1 MISIL
6 EYTPIAQFAIGADH
20 RITHWNRACE
30 LLTGLS
36 ASDMIGTDRQWTP
49 FYPAKRPVLAD
60 LAAENDFSR
69 FLELYRG
76 KEAGPSQVIPEA
88 WQAVDFFKDL
98 GGRPRH
104 IFFLAAPVFE
114 DTGNRIGAVETLQ
127 DVTQRVHAE
136 RLLQESEKRYR
147 ILTESVAEG
156 IAVIQAER
164 IVFANRPFKDLFDIT
179 EASDLTGRPALNFIA
194 RPDRSRMK
202 GVLRTFRDEHL
213 AEESMRIRCISNTG
227 REFWADANN
236 RVIRWAGQLAVLTTI
251 RDVTRSYQ
259 RETSILEEAESLR
272 TENARL
278 RSSIRE
284 RYRFGGLVGKSRA
297 MQKVYELILKAASSG
312 AHVILYG
319 ESGTGKE
326 LTARAIHNASPR
338 KDRPFVPVHC
348 GAIPEPLIESEF
360 FGHRK
365 GAFTGAQADKLGFL
379 DLADTGTLFLD
390 EVGELP
396 LSLQIKLLRAL
407 EGGGYTPLG
416 SGKTRHP
423 ELHIIAAT
431 NRDLAEEVRA
441 GRMREDF
448 YYRIHV
454 LPIRLPPLRD
464 RMDDLPLLT
473 EHFLRRIQG
482 DEAPRVLPPRVMEA
496 LAGHTWPGNVRELQ
510 NVLQRHVTLDM
521 LDLAAPSL
529 KKEAP
534 SSLASQSTTDRFDH
548 MDLQEAVSAF
558 ERDLIQRHL
567 DRLHWHRTQVAEAL
581 RISRKTLFRKIKHH
595 GLNGP
600 DSGQM

>member
-30 LLTGLS
+30 ILTGLS
-36 ASDMIGTDRQWTP
+36 ASHMIGTERQWTP

-88 WQAVDFFKDL
+88 WQAVDFFEDL

-104 IFFLAAPVFE
+104 IFFLAAPVF
-114 DTGNRIGAVETLQ
+114 DGTGKRIGAVETLQ

-136 RLLQESEKRYR
+136 RLLQESEKRYH

-179 EASDLTGRPALNFIA
+179 DASDLTGRPVMDFIA

-202 GVLRTFRDEHL
+202 EMLCAFRDEHR
-213 AEESMRIRCISNTG
+213 AEESVRIRCISTTG

-236 RVIRWAGQLAVLTTI
+236 RVIRWADQVAVLTTL
-251 RDVTRSYQ
+251 RDGTRSYQ

-278 RSSIRE
+278 RSSIQE

-360 FGHRK
+360 FGHSK

-416 SGKTRHP
+416 SGKARHP
-423 ELHIIAAT
+423 DLHIIAAT

-529 KKEAP
+529 KKGTPSLVAP
-534 SSLASQSTTDRFDH
+534 QPATERFDH
-548 MDLQEAVSAF
+548 MDLQGAVSAF

-567 DRLHWHRTQVAEAL
+567 DRLHWHRTQVADAL
-581 RISRKTLFRKIKHH
+581 RISQKTLFRKIKQY
-595 GLNGP
+595 GLDGP
-600 DSGQM
+600 DSSHA